1 MAKFRWLESEPKIVV
16 VRGRAVTVNPGDV
29 VDLPDDVLVQTGA
42 TGEPAQWE
50 PVEPTTPKKAAKPQK
65 VSE

>member
-16 VRGRAVTVNPGDV
+16 VRGRAITVNPGDV

-50 PVEPTTPKKAAKPQK
+50 PVESKRAAKPQK

>member
-1 MAKFRWLESEPKIVV
+1 MAKFRWLETEPKTVV
-16 VRGRAVTVNPGDV
+16 VRGRAITVHPGDI

-50 PVEPTTPKKAAKPQK
+50 PADTTPEKAARPQK
-65 VSE
+65 VSK